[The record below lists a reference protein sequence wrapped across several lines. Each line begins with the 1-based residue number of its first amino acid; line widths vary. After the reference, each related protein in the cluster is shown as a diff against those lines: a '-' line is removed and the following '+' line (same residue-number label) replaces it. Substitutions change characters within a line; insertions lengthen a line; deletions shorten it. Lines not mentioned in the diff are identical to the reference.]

1 MTHLKNIKESTTI
14 RFTMRK
20 KLIIGITII
29 LSIILVL
36 LAGSRIIVK
45 NFKYSSEKLITEY
58 HELHVLQE
66 YKLSLSKILS
76 LVSTYN
82 YDQKEISSEDVQEA
96 MENSKNKLE
105 KCKQTLTEFHKG
117 KLWVDLEIMTDSMSS
132 SVNKLFQPDKNEA
145 QIVNKLILETINLSI
160 KKVDALVN
168 QTIEEITVYEK
179 RSQTAI
185 RHGSILIITFGIILI
200 LLLLFGSMRFMQNLT
215 RPITELLVA
224 TQRISSGD
232 RTSKVQVNFGD
243 EFQVLAD
250 SFNNMLDIL
259 NKTTISEEYHRSIVN
274 NLFGALAVTDKHC
287 KIRSVNKSF
296 TDLFG
301 YAEDE
306 ILNKTITV
314 LFKEDLVN
322 YDFENIQN
330 METFANLLREKR
342 HVIKKD
348 GTLIHVLN
356 TCKILKNKKNENEG
370 LVFVVHDLTEDVNR
384 AQELESIR
392 KQQIIAINE
401 AQEEE
406 RMRIAIDIHDG
417 LGQMLSAIS
426 YSIQEANETG
436 NGNICPRDKV
446 LKQIDLA
453 IQEAKNLAHNLIPIL
468 LKDFGLV
475 AALQNMFDKA
485 NNLYETNFIFNAYDF
500 TERIDPK
507 LEKAIFRICQ
517 ESLNNIV
524 KHARAD
530 KATFELFKTIELITL
545 VVEDDGVGFNIKD
558 SGGNEKKSG
567 IGLIS
572 IRERATGFGGTFTI
586 HSEINKGTELIIEIP
601 CHKI

>member
-1 MTHLKNIKESTTI
+1 MI
-14 RFTMRK
+14 
-20 KLIIGITII
+20 
-29 LSIILVL
+29 SIILLL
-36 LAGSRIIVK
+36 LAGSQILVK

-66 YKLSLSKILS
+66 YKLSLSKILI

-82 YDQKEISSEDVQEA
+82 NDQKEISSEEVLEA
-96 MENSKNKLE
+96 LEDSKNKLE
-105 KCKQTLTEFHKG
+105 KCKQTLTKFHKG
-117 KLWVDLEIMTDSMSS
+117 KIWINLEIMTDSLDSNL
-132 SVNKLFQPDKNEA
+132 NKFFQSDKAEA
-145 QIVNKLILETINLSI
+145 RIVNKLILETINLSVEMI
-160 KKVDALVN
+160 DLLVN
-168 QTIEEITVYEK
+168 ETIEEINIYEK
-179 RSQTAI
+179 RSQTAT
-185 RHGSILIITFGIILI
+185 RHGSISIITFGIILI

-215 RPITELLVA
+215 SPITELLAA
-224 TQRISSGD
+224 TRQISSGGINS
-232 RTSKVQVNFGD
+232 RVHVNSGD

-259 NKTTISEEYHRSIVN
+259 NKTTISEEYHKSIVD

-287 KIRSVNKSF
+287 IIRSVNKSF

-301 YAEDE
+301 YAEDD
-306 ILNKTITV
+306 IIGKNITV
-314 LFKEDLVN
+314 LIKEDLAKDNVK
-322 YDFENIQN
+322 NIQN
-330 METFANLLREKR
+330 LEIYATLLREKKQ
-342 HVIKKD
+342 VIRRD
-348 GTLIHVLN
+348 GSLIHVLN
-356 TCKILKNKKNENEG
+356 TCKILENKDNENQG
-370 LVFVVHDLTEDVNR
+370 LVFVAHDLTEEVAR

-392 KQQIIAINE
+392 KEQIVAINE

-436 NGNICPRDKV
+436 NDDFCPRAKIQ
-446 LKQIDLA
+446 KQIDLA
-453 IQEAKNLAHNLIPIL
+453 IQEAKSLAHNLIPIL

-475 AALQNMFDKA
+475 AALQNLIDKA

-500 TERIDPK
+500 QERIDPK

-530 KATFELFKTIELITL
+530 KATFQLFKTIELVTL

-558 SGGNEKKSG
+558 SEGGEKKSG

-572 IRERATGFGGTFTI
+572 IRERTTSFGGTFAI
-586 HSEINKGTELIIEIP
+586 HTEINKGTELIIEIP
-601 CHKI
+601 CHKN